1 MASGERYRKT
11 TTSEIISSS
20 FKNVLRQIKTTKLK
34 IEETEERVNQLSNE
48 FKSLQVNNFDD
59 KNYNEHGNDMN
70 TEEESFVFASGDG
83 SAHLLAFLASYA
95 ELF

>member
-20 FKNVLRQIKTTKLK
+20 YKNILRQIKTTKLK
-34 IEETEERVNQLSNE
+34 IEETEERVNQLSND

-59 KNYNEHGNDMN
+59 KNYNK
-70 TEEESFVFASGDG
+70 
-83 SAHLLAFLASYA
+83 HLCLPPGMALLIYWLFEQAMQNYSSTNNYFLS
-95 ELF
+95 